1 MLFFGASRHA
11 RKALRDECQM
21 TNSLKKSAPL
31 IFALALALFAGAA
44 NALEFKAVGQNAA
57 VLYDAPSEKGQ
68 RVFIAPRNM
77 PVEVVLTYGDWTKI
91 RDASGDLSW
100 IASKALSP
108 RRYVIVT
115 SLNAKI
121 RARADDASPVVFSAD
136 RHVLLELVEPV
147 ASGWVHVRH
156 QDGQSGFLRPAEVW
170 GD

>member
-1 MLFFGASRHA
+1 
-11 RKALRDECQM
+11 M
-21 TNSLKKSAPL
+21 TTGLKKSVPL
-31 IFALALALFAGAA
+31 ISALALAFSAGTAH
-44 NALEFKAVGQNAA
+44 ALEFKSIAA
-57 VLYDAPSEKGQ
+57 NPAILYDAPSEKGQ
-68 RVFIAPRNM
+68 RVFIAPRSM

-91 RDASGDLSW
+91 RDAWGELSW
-100 IASKALSP
+100 VSSKALSP

-121 RARADDASPVVFSAD
+121 RSRADDASPVLFSAD

-156 QDGQSGFLRPAEVW
+156 QDGQAGFLRPAEVW